1 MSIKLLVNDKKIW
14 DSFNELIDQKLKF
27 VHSQLEQTMKSEDLY
42 RLQSMHVPVYMD
54 AISARYGW
62 NVEDALIKGMN
73 I

>member
-42 RLQSMHVPVYMD
+42 RLQGE
-54 AISARYGW
+54 ARAFRRLKLLRDEVNGSKQ
-62 NVEDALIKGMN
+62 D
-73 I
+73 

>member
-42 RLQSMHVPVYMD
+42 RLQGE
-54 AISARYGW
+54 ARSFRRLKHLRDEVNGTKP
-62 NVEDALIKGMN
+62 D
-73 I
+73 

>member
-42 RLQSMHVPVYMD
+42 RLQGE
-54 AISARYGW
+54 ARAFRRLKLLRDEVNGSKP
-62 NVEDALIKGMN
+62 D
-73 I
+73 

>member
-42 RLQSMHVPVYMD
+42 RLQGE
-54 AISARYGW
+54 ARAFRRLKLLRDEVNGPKS
-62 NVEDALIKGMN
+62 D
-73 I
+73 

>member
-42 RLQSMHVPVYMD
+42 RLQGE
-54 AISARYGW
+54 ARAFRRLKLLRDEVNG
-62 NVEDALIKGMN
+62 A
-73 I
+73 

>member
-42 RLQSMHVPVYMD
+42 RLQGE
-54 AISARYGW
+54 ARAFRRLKLLRDEVNG
-62 NVEDALIKGMN
+62 
-73 I
+73 

>member
-42 RLQSMHVPVYMD
+42 RLQGE
-54 AISARYGW
+54 ARAFRRFKLLRDEVNGPKP
-62 NVEDALIKGMN
+62 D
-73 I
+73 

>member
-42 RLQSMHVPVYMD
+42 RLQGE
-54 AISARYGW
+54 ARAFRRLKLLRDEVNGA
-62 NVEDALIKGMN
+62 EHTG
-73 I
+73 

>member
-42 RLQSMHVPVYMD
+42 RLQGE
-54 AISARYGW
+54 ARAFRRLKLLRDEVNGSKP
-62 NVEDALIKGMN
+62 DQA
-73 I
+73 